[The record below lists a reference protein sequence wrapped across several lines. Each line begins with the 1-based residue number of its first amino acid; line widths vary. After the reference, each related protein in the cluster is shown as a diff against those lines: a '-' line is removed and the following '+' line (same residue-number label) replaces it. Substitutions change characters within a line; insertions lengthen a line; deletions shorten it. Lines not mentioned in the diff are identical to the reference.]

1 MKRKK
6 RHANRHY
13 IPGPHEDAATVAARL
28 APAEEK
34 GRPAA
39 PAPGGEPGKN
49 GGSIVVDAGPTNLP
63 GEFGKDA
70 GARRFLGLEPVVIVI
85 VALMLV
91 FIAFVA
97 WQITKMPTAVDDP
110 PPHTIQQ
117 GGASPAPGG

>member
-1 MKRKK
+1 MKRKRK
-6 RHANRHY
+6 HANRHY

-34 GRPAA
+34 GQPPP
-39 PAPGGEPGKN
+39 PAPEGGRGKN
-49 GGSIVVDAGPTNLP
+49 GGSIVVDTGALNLP
-63 GEFGKDA
+63 AGFGK
-70 GARRFLGLEPVVIVI
+70 GASPRRLLGLEPVVIVI
-85 VALMLV
+85 VALVLA

-97 WQITKMPTAVDDP
+97 WRITKMPVAVDDP